1 MIDKAELVKFGIVD
15 PQVLVG
21 DVASGDKFFSDNI
34 HKEGLLAELPSILCV
49 EMEGASVA
57 QVCYEY
63 SIPYTIIRTISDTA
77 DDKAANDFPSFIKNI
92 SSKYS
97 QEIIKLYFNQF

>member
-1 MIDKAELVKFGIVD
+1 MAINFLRDQNDKDDL
-15 PQVLVG
+15 
-21 DVASGDKFFSDNI
+21 FSN
-34 HKEGLLAELPSILCV
+34 LPATLCV

-63 SIPYTIIRTISDTA
+63 EIPFVILRIISDES
-77 DDKAANDFPSFIKNI
+77 NEHSPIDFPDFIINV

-97 QEIIKLYFNQF
+97 QEIIKNMFSCLQG